1 MGACS
6 MKFAWARIRRPLASL
21 TLAAIAGSSLS
32 ACSDKTFGP
41 NVDCTDVGFVFI
53 ELNPEPTGI
62 ESYDVNAGES
72 IQVVASLR
80 QVTASEPSFN
90 PLQGWSCRTI
100 QQARSVNGFASGL
113 LPVMWHALIAN
124 ISVKGP
130 SALPY
135 PCKSGC
141 RSASEGRLVPRGLP

>member
-1 MGACS
+1 MS
-6 MKFAWARIRRPLASL
+6 SFLAWARIRRPLASL
-21 TLAAIAGSSLS
+21 TLAAIAASSLS

-90 PLQGWSCRTI
+90 PLQGWSCRTT
-100 QQARSVNGFASGL
+100 ASA
-113 LPVMWHALIAN
+113 PV
-124 ISVKGP
+124 
-130 SALPY
+130 
-135 PCKSGC
+135 SGTVAF
-141 RSASEGRLVPRGLP
+141 STTNTDIVRLDPGGWIRGLSHGSATVTAASTSPAVSITFGVFVN